1 MDLSSIV
8 LALQGNLAF
17 VPRAV
22 SVLFNHANPL
32 SEREAAK
39 LSEFTREQQETG
51 ALVTS
56 VPDNI
61 KQLMERPLHRLSA
74 VTVIQCILGAA
85 RVPSLPVKY
94 QRRLQRHLL
103 PLLCKG
109 ELLSLEEWSH
119 VLRQTATLPM
129 GHSAISLRCAE
140 EVLKATAPALFLSRT
155 NLPKKNPSTR
165 CKSYFSRH
173 LLWSFRITPNGT
185 PDVFSAQRHR
195 KCLQVRAITRGIFY
209 ILLHL
214 GVSNAYWM

>member
-8 LALQGNLAF
+8 LAQGTWLF
-17 VPRAV
+17 CRAV

-51 ALVTS
+51 APVTS

-61 KQLMERPLHRLSA
+61 KQLMERPLHRLSR

-85 RVPSLPVKY
+85 KVPSLPVKY

-103 PLLCKG
+103 PLLCKS
-109 ELLSLEEWSH
+109 EPLSLEEWSH

-129 GHSAISLRCAE
+129 GHSAIPLRCAE
-140 EVLKATAPALFLSRT
+140 EVLKAAAPALFLS
-155 NLPKKNPSTR
+155 KN
-165 CKSYFSRH
+165 KSAEEESVKEVQKLFSRH

-185 PDVFSAQRHR
+185 PGVFSAQRHR
-195 KCLQVRAITRGIFY
+195 KCLQVRAIKRGVFC